1 MEHKT
6 VRKFG
11 TAQIFLEAEEY
22 GWCRRWLRLRS
33 RTTPTNPYFF
43 SSLGRGEAKNMVRYF
58 RRAWSE
64 MGLKGAPSFM
74 DIRSAVS
81 TYVSITNTKHI
92 NSMCVFFIL
101 MQVFFRVEF

>member
-1 MEHKT
+1 
-6 VRKFG
+6 
-11 TAQIFLEAEEY
+11 
-22 GWCRRWLRLRS
+22 
-33 RTTPTNPYFF
+33 
-43 SSLGRGEAKNMVRYF
+43 
-58 RRAWSE
+58 